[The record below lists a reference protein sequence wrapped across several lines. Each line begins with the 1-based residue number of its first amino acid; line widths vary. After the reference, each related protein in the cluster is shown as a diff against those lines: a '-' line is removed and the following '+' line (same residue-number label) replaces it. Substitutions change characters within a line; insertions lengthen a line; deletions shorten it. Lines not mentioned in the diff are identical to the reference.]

1 MPWHTRA
8 MRATR
13 GVTSALAA
21 LLACAALAAC
31 GGDDRGTTTASSPPG
46 AASGLGPERYRAL
59 EAVYVAERPLD
70 ELPDNAPATRFERA
84 SVRFIS
90 ACNALDAGDPLL
102 GPLRRTCPILTQF
115 TGQLV
120 GTSSCAQEG
129 LEECDDVLAGVRRTL
144 RDFTRLSRASDRAI
158 ADADLTEACK
168 DALATPALA
177 YESIEGFQRAFALL
191 ARGDDERGGEALA
204 AAGKQADRLPDAQ
217 AELRRFRSDCR

>member
-1 MPWHTRA
+1 

-31 GGDDRGTTTASSPPG
+31 GGDDDGETTTASSPPG

-84 SVRFIS
+84 SVRFIA

-102 GPLRRTCPILTQF
+102 GPLRRTCPVLTQF

-120 GTSSCAQEG
+120 GISSCAREG

-158 ADADLTEACK
+158 ADSDLTEACK
-168 DALATPALA
+168 RAIATPALA
-177 YESIEGFQRAFALL
+177 YDSIEGFQRAFALL
-191 ARGDDERGGEALA
+191 ARGEQERAGEALA
-204 AAGKQADRLPDAQ
+204 AAGKQADRLPNAR
-217 AELRRFRSDCR
+217 AELERFRSDCR